1 MKSKKLQEDGLALII
16 KSANERIR
24 AIERTRTEI
33 IENYS
38 IKIEKVKIET
48 DKAIQDILK
57 EVEKERKKNRKFFI
71 KTLFNNSEQKVKVI
85 AGLEVGDK
93 VKCIKQVV
101 GFKGELSTSRL
112 FAMKSLVEGKIYE
125 VKETFIWNGTK
136 IAYVANEN
144 GLLDWVSPEI
154 FIVPGYK
161 IAEERKRKK

>member
-1 MKSKKLQEDGLALII
+1 MKSKKLQEDNRLELTI
-16 KSANERIR
+16 KSAKERIK

-33 IENYS
+33 IENYF

-93 VKCIKQVV
+93 VKCIKQVI

-112 FAMKSLVEGKIYE
+112 FAMRNLVEGKMYE

-136 IAYVANEN
+136 IAYVVNEK

-161 IAEERKRKK
+161 IVEK